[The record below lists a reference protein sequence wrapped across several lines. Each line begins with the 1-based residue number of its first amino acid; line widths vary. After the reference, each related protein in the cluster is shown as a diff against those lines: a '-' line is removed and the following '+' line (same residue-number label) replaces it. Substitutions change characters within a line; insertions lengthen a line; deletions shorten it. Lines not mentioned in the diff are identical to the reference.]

1 MLDITNKNIFF
12 QFSFY
17 ISIRCIQY
25 LVNKLTAKKTM
36 LLLLFVYSLYV
47 LNTWLKQS
55 HEVEVLPQSRVEGN
69 RFSTFEVS
77 KGD

>member
-1 MLDITNKNIFF
+1 MAQFYSTTPISSKQAHSKKNHVTI
-12 QFSFY
+12 
-17 ISIRCIQY
+17 I
-25 LVNKLTAKKTM
+25 
-36 LLLLFVYSLYV
+36 FVYSLYV